1 MHATRRTVLRISVV
15 LLLAAG
21 IVLLHSP
28 LREGIE
34 GVARYTKARM
44 YDYSLFD
51 DSDLVTD
58 VSEREPVPLEK
69 LADGNT
75 LYVLVMGQSNAANE
89 VESPLPAE
97 DLENVFIE
105 YNGTLYPAEDPML
118 GGTGDRGSIW
128 SRFARMAL
136 DTGRWRYVVLS
147 VIAEG
152 GSPLVYWL
160 PGGPI
165 RNRLVERL
173 SAIQQLPIRPDY
185 VFWFHGET
193 DALNSLPR
201 LLYKHD
207 FLDLVGT
214 LRTFGIENQVLVSQ
228 TSLCRRFGSATV
240 RVAQQEL
247 ARQVPRVSM
256 GPDTDAVGLP
266 FRRDGCHFTDEGGD
280 VVAGLWMDA
289 MLDAEQQAE

>member
-1 MHATRRTVLRISVV
+1 MSRRTSLFRFCA
-15 LLLAAG
+15 LPALLGLLALVHA
-21 IVLLHSP
+21 P
-28 LREGIE
+28 LREGVV
-34 GVARYTKARM
+34 GLARYTKARL

-58 VSEREPVPLEK
+58 VSHRTPVPLER

-89 VESPLPAE
+89 VDTPLPSDE
-97 DLENVFIE
+97 LDNVFIE
-105 YNGTLYPAEDPML
+105 YDGTLYPAEDPML
-118 GGTGDRGSIW
+118 GGTGERGSVW
-128 SRFARMAL
+128 SRFARHAL
-136 DTGRWRYVVLS
+136 ATGRWRYVVLS

-160 PGGPI
+160 PGGPV
-165 RNRLVERL
+165 RPKLEERL
-173 SAIQQLPIRPDY
+173 RAIQQLPIRPDY
-185 VFWFHGET
+185 VFWFHGES

-214 LRTFGIENQVLVSQ
+214 LRTFGIDNPVLVSQ
-228 TSLCRRFGSATV
+228 TSLCRRMGTESV
-240 RVAQQEL
+240 RQAQQEL
-247 ARQVPRVSM
+247 ARQVPNVTL
-256 GPDTDAVGLP
+256 GPDTDEVGLD

-280 VVAGLWMDA
+280 IVAGLWMDA
-289 MLDAEQQAE
+289 MLDAEQASE